1 MINFY
6 FWFVFM
12 DFIIRLLDSSLSP
25 LATNCSRRSHP
36 SIPPPPDN
44 PAALGEYAR
53 SPIRARRLS
62 QPYAS
67 SIPPVSALGIRA
79 ALAAPVEG
87 GSSWT
92 IIRPPSRSAMCS
104 ARSRAA
110 FRSAWA
116 RCSRAIVADIRHA
129 RHVAMYLSRALAGGG
144 IDGRRPYAASFPR
157 IAMAFARD
165 HTSVIH
171 ACNAIARRRE
181 ADADFSRLVDRIA
194 RELAAAAFKPAQ
206 AA

>member
-1 MINFY
+1 
-6 FWFVFM
+6 M
-12 DFIIRLLDSSLSP
+12 DDHPAAISIGDVQRAVAHSFSLS
-25 LATNCSRRSHP
+25 
-36 SIPPPPDN
+36 
-44 PAALGEYAR
+44 LGEM
-53 SPIRARRLS
+53 LS
-62 QPYAS
+62 
-67 SIPPVSALGIRA
+67 RD
-79 ALAAPVEG
+79 
-87 GSSWT
+87 
-92 IIRPPSRSAMCS
+92 
-104 ARSRAA
+104 
-110 FRSAWA
+110 
-116 RCSRAIVADIRHA
+116 RCRYPTRA

-165 HTSVIH
+165 HSSVIH